1 MKIIVVGGTGTI
13 GRAVIHALAK
23 HHDIISVGQKMVIYK
38 LTSLRFP
45 QLKKCIKPLENLM
58 H

>member
-23 HHDIISVGQKMVIYK
+23 HHDIISVGQKK
-38 LTSLRFP
+38 W
-45 QLKKCIKPLENLM
+45 
-58 H
+58 